1 MAYLDESGF
10 CKSVLRT
17 HGCSKKGSR
26 CHGSYDW
33 GAKARTNAIAA
44 LIGSSLITA
53 TLFECSIDST
63 LFYHFIVD
71 ELLPKLSSKTVIV
84 MDNAAFHKVKGIQDV
99 IKQAG
104 HILLFLPPY
113 SPDLNPI
120 EHKWAQLKSLRKESG
135 NSVYDLFKQNIS
147 INAF

>member
-1 MAYLDESGF
+1 
-10 CKSVLRT
+10 
-17 HGCSKKGSR
+17 
-26 CHGSYDW
+26 
-33 GAKARTNAIAA
+33 
-44 LIGSSLITA
+44 
-53 TLFECSIDST
+53 
-63 LFYHFIVD
+63 
-71 ELLPKLSSKTVIV
+71 